1 MGVSRETVAAQ
12 FAVVAHVFM
21 VLYDG
26 EDIPL
31 QSAPGAFLALL
42 LVAGLASY
50 VHKKLVYPSRQKHPF
65 AVAAVN
71 RLKRATEV
79 VLQPKDRMFSFEPG

>member
-1 MGVSRETVAAQ
+1 
-12 FAVVAHVFM
+12 M

-31 QSAPGAFLALL
+31 QSALGAFLALL

-50 VHKKLVYPSRQKHPF
+50 IYKKLVYPSSQIHPF
-65 AVAAVN
+65 AVAAIN

-79 VLQPKDRMFSFEPG
+79 VLHPTEQGRVQRPCP